1 MRQRS
6 CRIGSTY
13 SQLKYLG
20 NMSIEVNAIQ
30 IREPESL
37 SVLHNLLYSFGQ
49 YLEFIAIYTCTTIY
63 DCNTKNLEREQFLR
77 T

>member
-1 MRQRS
+1 
-6 CRIGSTY
+6 
-13 SQLKYLG
+13 
-20 NMSIEVNAIQ
+20 MSIEVNAIQ